1 MNSKQRILMKDRRL
15 LTGRWWPTLL
25 KIKISSSETIIKLN
39 KVFNIPVATLTA
51 DEETRLFI
59 LVKTV
64 LYNEEIMSPNNN
76 YRRVA

>member
-1 MNSKQRILMKDRRL
+1 MKDRRL
-15 LTGRWWPTLL
+15 WTGRWWPTLL

-39 KVFNIPVATLTA
+39 KFFNIPVATYTA

-59 LVKTV
+59 LVETA

>member
-1 MNSKQRILMKDRRL
+1 
-15 LTGRWWPTLL
+15 LL
-25 KIKISSSETIIKLN
+25 KIKISSSEAINKLN
-39 KVFNIPVATLTA
+39 KVFNISVATYTA

-59 LVKTV
+59 FVETV